1 VFPILDDTKQAIRVF
16 LTVVKELQ
24 DPEGDMHQLLANL
37 NAISGELSRG
47 KGTVGRLISEDSL
60 MKEVEAL
67 ISLLNKNIARLDPL
81 FNELETTV
89 GNVSK
94 ISANINKQS
103 KDLPEVTLR
112 LKEVLASVKAVMDDL
127 SKTTPQLPRIAENMG
142 DATDS
147 IPVLMLETQQVMAE
161 LEQLLK
167 QLQSSWLL
175 GGKAGRT
182 SSESTRISPLEV
194 KP

>member
-1 VFPILDDTKQAIRVF
+1 
-16 LTVVKELQ
+16 
-24 DPEGDMHQLLANL
+24 
-37 NAISGELSRG
+37 
-47 KGTVGRLISEDSL
+47 
-60 MKEVEAL
+60 
-67 ISLLNKNIARLDPL
+67 
-81 FNELETTV
+81 
-89 GNVSK
+89 
-94 ISANINKQS
+94 
-103 KDLPEVTLR
+103 
-112 LKEVLASVKAVMDDL
+112 
-127 SKTTPQLPRIAENMG
+127 MG